1 MENFKA
7 IWSSINNHSGI
18 IHIYHKLFGGK
29 RYTCERIQAI
39 YTEHIVGVN
48 INGHVICILID
59 DVTEFEHTENV
70 FIIKSDRQQIKI
82 ILKNFQ
88 KNSKK

>member
-7 IWSSINNHSGI
+7 ILSSINNQSGI

-29 RYTCERIQAI
+29 RYKCEKIHTI
-39 YTEHIVGVN
+39 CDEHNIGIM
-48 INGHVICILID
+48 INGNDLYIPIEEVIG
-59 DVTEFEHTENV
+59 FEHTNNEFV
-70 FIIKSDRQQIKI
+70 IKSDRQQIKI

-88 KNSKK
+88 KNGK